1 MMNKRFLAVMALVAI
16 IAILPSCGKK
26 VLKTDEVTG
35 TVTLDGSPLKGCTVF
50 FTPAEG
56 NGAPAVGTTDASGV
70 YKLQTALG
78 AADAGTTPGD
88 YTVHF
93 TCLTVVKEGQTGDK
107 DGEGATDDETKSAI
121 PAKYNDP
128 KKSGFTAT
136 VVKGQPNKFDFALTS
151 K

>member
-35 TVTLDGSPLKGCTVF
+35 TVTLDGSPLKGCSVF
-50 FTPAEG
+50 FTPADG

-78 AADAGTTPGD
+78 AADAGTTPGTYSVTFQCIQIVEPEQSD
-88 YTVHF
+88 S
-93 TCLTVVKEGQTGDK
+93 C
-107 DGEGATDDETKSAI
+107 
-121 PAKYNDP
+121 
-128 KKSGFTAT
+128 
-136 VVKGQPNKFDFALTS
+136 
-151 K
+151 